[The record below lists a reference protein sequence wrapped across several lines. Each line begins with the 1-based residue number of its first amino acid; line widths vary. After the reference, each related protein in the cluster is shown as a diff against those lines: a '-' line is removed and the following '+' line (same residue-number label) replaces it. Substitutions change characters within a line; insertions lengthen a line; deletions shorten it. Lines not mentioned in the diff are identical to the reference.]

1 MGQSC
6 FLKHYRVITRLID
19 RFGPR
24 PKTTKLGKRHDFRH
38 PRKQNHGFDY
48 EIANTCSS
56 GGARETSESSGSMQG
71 PPTPR
76 QGRQTWH
83 GPTTATTTMCGA
95 VVHKL
100 FPTFGRAIFMSTY
113 VVARALALPNV
124 DIMACLGLVQQC
136 SATDF
141 LTRGSCLLPF
151 AFAPGRFPLS
161 FHFHIN
167 EA

>member
-1 MGQSC
+1 M
-6 FLKHYRVITRLID
+6 ITPLID

-38 PRKQNHGFDY
+38 PPVSKTTALITKSQTLVALAVQGRP
-48 EIANTCSS
+48 ANQ
-56 GGARETSESSGSMQG
+56 RSMQG

-100 FPTFGRAIFMSTY
+100 LPTFGRAIVMSTY

-124 DIMACLGLVQQC
+124 DIMACLGLAHQS

-161 FHFHIN
+161 FHFHNN